1 MKNNNWSKN
10 TRNSYNNQKKPRDF
24 KDNKPSFPGTSVEV
38 RNDDVNGA
46 LRRLKK
52 ILERDN
58 RQKDLARHE
67 FYEKPS
73 RKRKRRADSAKARW
87 TREVENKR
95 KSGEWYDTFDLN
107 NVSWM
112 KTKKKRRKHV
122 DLMKKISKRGRT

>member
-10 TRNSYNNQKKPRDF
+10 YKESYNGNKKPSYVKQDRPAITGA
-24 KDNKPSFPGTSVEV
+24 KVEV

-73 RKRKRRADSAKARW
+73 IKKKRNAAAAKSRWNREVDQKRRSGDWNDSINSSNP
-87 TREVENKR
+87 EC
-95 KSGEWYDTFDLN
+95 Y
-107 NVSWM
+107 

-122 DLMKKISKRGRT
+122 ELQKKIKSRSR